1 MENELHILLTE
12 EDADTERVAELTG
25 YLREELLDLDVD
37 DVTALPGGE
46 VPAGARAMD
55 PTQIGA
61 LLVALGHSA
70 NTLNQVMTVIRSW
83 LGRRHDRAHL
93 HLHLQMGDDVLEL
106 HKATD
111 NQVDE
116 AFRVFVQRH
125 STAGAEP

>member
-46 VPAGARAMD
+46 VPPGARAMD
-55 PTQIGA
+55 ATQIGA
-61 LLVALGHSA
+61 LMVAMGHSA
-70 NTLNQVMTVIRSW
+70 NALSLVMGAIRSW

-93 HLHLQMGDDVLEL
+93 QLHLQLGDDVLEL
-106 HKATD
+106 DKATD
-111 NQVDE
+111 EQVAKAVE
-116 AFRVFVQRH
+116 IFVQRH